1 VEVKA
6 PRQSERESFMS
17 RDLSRRDYV
26 YVWVDGIHTGARLG
40 QDERL
45 CSLVMAGA
53 RLDGAKELVAIQG
66 MATGSLPSHGR
77 CS

>member
-1 VEVKA
+1 
-6 PRQSERESFMS
+6 M
-17 RDLSRRDYV
+17 

-53 RLDGAKELVAIQG
+53 RLNGAKELVAIPW
-66 MATGSLPSHGR
+66 MATGSLPSHRR